1 MFQDA
6 GPIEHAVGRGEPGE
20 TEWTEY
26 KHDHDRLWFERI
38 LSRLSSEG
46 YTYTLTEW
54 ESPS

>member
-1 MFQDA
+1 VFQDA